1 MDLLPPPMPGTALR
15 VLSTSDLGAAT
26 VPLRASHGESGTC
39 AGVVALLERE
49 RERVPAIWLDLGDFV
64 VGHPSFPVR
73 GERPWEEVAELPIAA
88 AAVGNHEFDDGMEAM
103 RAGIARLRF
112 PVLCANLDV
121 GLDPCALVTTDS
133 GPVGVIGL
141 THPRVEV
148 FTQAP
153 PTVLDVSERV
163 GALAEALRRDGARW
177 VVVLLHDGVEWWPE
191 GEGIATRAE
200 RLDGVAAPWAR
211 HADLILCG
219 HNFGAWTGALAG
231 TPAAEPHLFAGSV
244 AVCDLMPDRAVV
256 RGIYRVPAVR
266 PTARSAARDV
276 VEAAAARVVAELPAQ
291 WVTRSGAPRYLP
303 DLLADALR
311 RATGADAGLI
321 VPNHHG
327 IQAPF
332 DGVLAALGPGPVT
345 ELDLLRLFGSPGMD
359 PVVIELG
366 PGELKEAVAAQW
378 LLADPANTAG
388 DALPENWCRMRL
400 GVSAGTRDSGTVAMV
415 PGAVPRVS
423 EWLGRDVN
431 AEPAGVEAR
440 RAVASVLAGGSPAA
454 G

>member
-1 MDLLPPPMPGTALR
+1 MDLLPPPLPGTVLR

-26 VPLRASHGESGTC
+26 LPLRASHGEGGTC

-73 GERPWEEVAELPIAA
+73 GERPWEEVADLPIAA
-88 AAVGNHEFDDGMEAM
+88 ATVGNHEFDDGVEAM
-103 RAGIARLRF
+103 RAAVARLRF

-121 GLDPCALVTTDS
+121 GLDPSALVPTDG

-141 THPRVEV
+141 THPRVDV

-153 PTVLDVSERV
+153 PVVSDVSERV
-163 GALAEALRRDGARW
+163 TALAEALRRDGARW
-177 VVVLLHDGVEWWPE
+177 IVVLLHDGVEWWPQ
-191 GEGIATRAE
+191 GAGIDTRAD

-211 HADLILCG
+211 HVDLILCG
-219 HNFGAWTGALAG
+219 HNFGDWTGALAG
-231 TPAAEPHLFAGSV
+231 TPAAEPHLFANSV

-266 PTARSAARDV
+266 PTAPSAARDV
-276 VEAAAARVVAELPAQ
+276 VEEAAARVVAELPAQ
-291 WVTRSGAPRYLP
+291 WVMLTGAPRYLP

-321 VPNHHG
+321 VPNYHG

-332 DGVLAALGPGPVT
+332 DGVIAALGPGPVT

-359 PVVIELG
+359 PVVVELG
-366 PGELKEAVAAQW
+366 PGELKAAATTQW

-388 DALPENWCRMRL
+388 DALPENWCRLPL
-400 GVSAGTRDSGTVAMV
+400 GLSAGPRASGTVAMI
-415 PGAVPRVS
+415 PGAVPRLS
-423 EWLGRDVN
+423 EWLGREVN
-431 AEPAGVEAR
+431 AEPTGVEVR
-440 RAVASVLAGGSPAA
+440 SAVASVLAGG
-454 G
+454 